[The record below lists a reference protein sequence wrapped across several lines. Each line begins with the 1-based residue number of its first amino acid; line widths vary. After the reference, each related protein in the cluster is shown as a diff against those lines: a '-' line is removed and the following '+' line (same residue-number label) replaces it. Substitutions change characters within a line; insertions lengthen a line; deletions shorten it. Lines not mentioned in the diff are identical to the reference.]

1 MGMNFSIDITAGQR
15 KDILALLERHLP
27 DTKAWAYGSRV
38 SWTSRPQSDI
48 DMVVF
53 ATPEQKRAVSDLREA
68 LEESSLPFRVDLF
81 VWDDVPGSFRKQIER
96 DHVVLAKPPVP
107 ANHWHRMRLG
117 ECTVMNE
124 ATYSPKED
132 WPFVNYLDTGSIT
145 DNRIERIQCLKPNKD
160 KLPDRARRKIEPGDI
175 VFSTVRPNQ
184 RHFGLL
190 RDVPENFLA
199 STGFAVLHARDEIAH
214 TGFIYW
220 FLTQAKIIDQL
231 HTIAKNSTSAYPSI
245 RSSDIKNLNID
256 LPPLPEQRA
265 IAGILGALDDKINLN
280 RRMNETLEAMARAL
294 FKDWF
299 VDFGPVRTKMEGR
312 DPYLPPE
319 IWNLF
324 PDRFANSEIGEI
336 PKGWE
341 VSPLDDLISVNPLRR
356 LPKGQMAPYL
366 DMANMPTKGHIPDT
380 ISARPFGSGTKFMN
394 GDTLVA
400 RITPHLEN
408 GKTAYVDFLQEG
420 EVGWGS
426 TDYIVFRP
434 KSPLPYEFAYC
445 LARNLRF
452 REFAIQNMTGTSG
465 RWRVQAQ
472 TLQKFPL
479 TCPTEQ
485 VAVAFGNLVRP
496 PIARASAASRQS
508 HSLFGILHGLLPK
521 LMSGEIRLRDAEK
534 AVEAVA

>member
-1 MGMNFSIDITAGQR
+1 MGINFSIDITAGQR

-96 DHVVLAKPPVP
+96 DHVVLAKPLVP
-107 ANHWHRMRLG
+107 ANHWHRIRLG

-145 DNRIERIQCLKPNKD
+145 DNRIERIQCLKLNKD

-199 STGFAVLHARDEIAH
+199 STGFAVFRAREDIAD

-220 FLTQAKIIDQL
+220 FLVQERIINQL
-231 HTIAKNSTSAYPSI
+231 HTIAEHSTSAYPSI
-245 RSSDIKNLNID
+245 RPSDIKNLNID

-265 IAGILGALDDKINLN
+265 IAGILGALDDKIALN
-280 RRMNETLEAMARAL
+280 RRMNGTLEAMARAI

-299 VDFGPVRTKMEGR
+299 VDFGPVRAKMEGR
-312 DPYLPPE
+312 APYLPPE
-319 IWNLF
+319 IWKLF

-336 PKGWE
+336 PEGWE

-356 LPKGQMAPYL
+356 LPKGQTAPYL
-366 DMANMPTKGHIPDT
+366 DMANMPAKGHIPDT

-394 GDTLVA
+394 GDTLMA
-400 RITPHLEN
+400 RITPCLEN

-426 TDYIVFRP
+426 TEYIVLRP

-445 LARNLRF
+445 LARSFRF

-465 RWRVQAQ
+465 RQRVQAQ
-472 TLQKFPL
+472 ALQKFPL
-479 TCPTEQ
+479 ACPTEQ

-508 HSLFGILHGLLPK
+508 HSLVGILHGLLPK
-521 LMSGEIRLRDAEK
+521 LMSGEVRLRDAEQIVGEI
-534 AVEAVA
+534 A

>member
-1 MGMNFSIDITAGQR
+1 MGIDFSIDITAGQR

-68 LEESSLPFRVDLF
+68 FEESSLSFRVDLF

-96 DHVVLAKPPVP
+96 EHVVLAKPPVP
-107 ANHWHRMRLG
+107 ATHWHRMRLG
-117 ECTVMNE
+117 ECTGMNE

-145 DNRIERIQCLKPNKD
+145 ENRIEGIQCLKLNKD

-199 STGFAVLHARDEIAH
+199 STGFVVFRAREDIAD

-220 FLTQAKIIDQL
+220 FLVQERIINQL
-231 HTIAKNSTSAYPSI
+231 HTIAEHSTSAYPSI
-245 RSSDIKNLNID
+245 RPSDIKHLSID

-265 IAGILGALDDKINLN
+265 IAGILGALDDKIALN
-280 RRMNETLEAMARAL
+280 RRMNETLEAMARAI

-299 VDFGPVRTKMEGR
+299 VDFGPVRAKMEGR
-312 DPYLPPE
+312 APYLPPE
-319 IWNLF
+319 IWNMF
-324 PDRFANSEIGEI
+324 PDRFANSELGER
-336 PKGWE
+336 PEGWE
-341 VSPLDDLISVNPLRR
+341 VGPLDDLISVNPLRR

-380 ISARPFGSGTKFMN
+380 ISARPFGSGTKFMSD
-394 GDTLVA
+394 DTLMA
-400 RITPHLEN
+400 RITPCLEN
-408 GKTAYVDFLQEG
+408 GKTAYVDFFQEG

-426 TDYIVFRP
+426 TEYIVLRP
-434 KSPLPYEFAYC
+434 KSPIPYEFAYC

-452 REFAIQNMTGTSG
+452 REFSIQNMTGTSG
-465 RWRVQAQ
+465 RQRVQAQ
-472 TLQKFPL
+472 ALQKFPL
-479 TCPTEQ
+479 SCPTEQ

-496 PIARASAASRQS
+496 LIARASAASRQS
-508 HSLFGILHGLLPK
+508 HSLVGILHGLLPK
-521 LMSGEIRLRDAEK
+521 LMSGEVRLRDAEE